1 MLHGEPLHRH
11 RWATQMTV
19 ALNLKTEV
27 EAELLAQAKAKGMT
41 LEEYLLSMLEG
52 VAVSAKQAHLSA
64 HQRAATFEKWAAGHR
79 STPNL
84 SDYAVGRESIYEGL
98 DE

>member
-1 MLHGEPLHRH
+1 
-11 RWATQMTV
+11 MTV
-19 ALNLKTEV
+19 ALNLKAEV
-27 EAELLAQAKAKGMT
+27 EAELLAQAKANGMT

-52 VAVSAKQAHLSA
+52 IALSVKQEDMPA

-79 STPNL
+79 PTPDL
-84 SDYAVGRESIYEGL
+84 SHYAVSRESIYEGL

>member
-1 MLHGEPLHRH
+1 
-11 RWATQMTV
+11 MTV

-27 EAELLAQAKAKGMT
+27 EAELLAQARAKGMT

-52 VAVSAKQAHLSA
+52 VAVSAKQKDLSA
-64 HQRAATFEKWAAGHR
+64 QDRAAAFEKWAAGHR
-79 STPNL
+79 LTPNL